1 MVWARLQTPWSEIT
15 SPTASGSRRGDSRP
29 YLIRAMTEPLIPK
42 DRIPW
47 RHLALFGWLPS
58 PLKILAYRLL
68 LGYRIGRGVRF
79 SFGGIVVGQIVEIGD
94 HVEIGFLAVVQGRR
108 IKIGRYSSVGVMSY
122 VSCETIEIGE
132 DARIREQVYVGGP
145 QLPESR
151 FVLGRD
157 RKSAR
162 LNSSH
167 GSISC
172 AVFCLKNKTARRQRT
187 SLRL

>member
-1 MVWARLQTPWSEIT
+1 
-15 SPTASGSRRGDSRP
+15 
-29 YLIRAMTEPLIPK
+29 MTEPLIPK

-108 IKIGRYSSVGVMSY
+108 IKIGRYSSVGGLSY
-122 VSCETIEIGE
+122 LSCETIGIGE
-132 DARIREQVYVGGP
+132 GSGIREQDYGGGP
-145 QLPESR
+145 P
-151 FVLGRD
+151 VPA
-157 RKSAR
+157 AR
-162 LNSSH
+162 
-167 GSISC
+167 
-172 AVFCLKNKTARRQRT
+172 V
-187 SLRL
+187 RL